1 MISAM
6 RSDLGAKSK
15 QFAASIGNLTNISMN
30 TDKANGLKEDANFAE
45 NTSHLAKSQII
56 QQSSSSMIAQAN
68 NVKNFLL
75 SLMNLN

>member
-1 MISAM
+1 
-6 RSDLGAKSK
+6 
-15 QFAASIGNLTNISMN
+15 MN

-45 NTSHLAKSQII
+45 NTSQLAKSQII